1 MTDLQ
6 ISARLKEN
14 EQKWLV
20 KTIEKIYRKTL
31 KQGISEKHIFYM
43 EKKLI

>member
-1 MTDLQ
+1 MFRGLLLTDLQ

-20 KTIEKIYRKTL
+20 KIIEKYTGR
-31 KQGISEKHIFYM
+31 H
-43 EKKLI
+43 

>member
-20 KTIEKIYRKTL
+20 KIIEKYTGSTL